1 MSEIDLDTRI
11 SFIDSFC
18 LYIGSL
24 YSPVC
29 HGLGALHVHD
39 ACVLQTLQIYIIHSL
54 FRIWKANKIRAIQKK
69 IDILLLDLFLVQIA
83 FH

>member
-39 ACVLQTLQIYIIHSL
+39 ACVLQTLQIHHSQ
-54 FRIWKANKIRAIQKK
+54 FVSYIWKANKIRAIQKNRY
-69 IDILLLDLFLVQIA
+69 IA
-83 FH
+83 A